1 MNKSVDD
8 LSFTNCGSVQT
19 NFVQNMLLKETNF
32 VSFFQSF
39 NHSHFGHPQIKHD
52 AKSMSTSS
60 EDSASRKSSIESVSS
75 TDSTSSTGSA
85 NDVVMSDASTDSK
98 TMPSIQENNIS
109 NGTSVE
115 KPVNLARSTSTPN
128 GDKSDSGNTSSCTNN
143 NSLPKEV
150 SMEELEL
157 LKKLEAANR

>member
-1 MNKSVDD
+1 
-8 LSFTNCGSVQT
+8 
-19 NFVQNMLLKETNF
+19 MLLKETNI

-39 NHSHFGHPQIKHD
+39 NHSYFGQPQIKHNV
-52 AKSMSTSS
+52 KSTSISS
-60 EDSASRKSSIESVSS
+60 EDSSSRKTSIESVSS
-75 TDSTSSTGSA
+75 NDSTSSTGSV
-85 NDVVMSDASTDSK
+85 NDVVMSDASSECK
-98 TMPSIQENNIS
+98 TMPAIKENNIT

-115 KPVNLARSTSTPN
+115 KPLNLTRSTSTPN
-128 GDKSDSGNTSSCTNN
+128 GDNSDSGSTSSCTNN

>member
-1 MNKSVDD
+1 
-8 LSFTNCGSVQT
+8 
-19 NFVQNMLLKETNF
+19 MLLKETNF

-39 NHSHFGHPQIKHD
+39 NQSHFGHPQIKLH
-52 AKSMSTSS
+52 AISMSTSS

-75 TDSTSSTGSA
+75 TDSSSSTGSA
-85 NDVVMSDASTDSK
+85 NDVVMSDATTDSK
-98 TMPSIQENNIS
+98 TMPSIQEKNIS

-115 KPVNLARSTSTPN
+115 KPVNLTRSTSTPN
-128 GDKSDSGNTSSCTNN
+128 GDKSDSGSTSSCTNN

>member
-1 MNKSVDD
+1 
-8 LSFTNCGSVQT
+8 
-19 NFVQNMLLKETNF
+19 
-32 VSFFQSF
+32 
-39 NHSHFGHPQIKHD
+39 
-52 AKSMSTSS
+52 MSSSS

-75 TDSTSSTGSA
+75 TDSASSTGSS
-85 NDVVMSDASTDSK
+85 NDVVMSDASTEST
-98 TMPSIQENNIS
+98 TMPSIQENNIP

-115 KPVNLARSTSTPN
+115 KPVGILRSTSTPN
-128 GDKSDSGNTSSCTNN
+128 GETSESTPTSACTNN